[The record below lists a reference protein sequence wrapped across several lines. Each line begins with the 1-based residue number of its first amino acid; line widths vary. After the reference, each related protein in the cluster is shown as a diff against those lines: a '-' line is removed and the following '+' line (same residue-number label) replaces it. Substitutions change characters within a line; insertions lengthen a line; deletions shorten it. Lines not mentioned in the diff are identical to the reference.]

1 MKQLLLFVLAFS
13 GWLAAPAFAAGD
25 GAVVVETKSGEKV
38 TFYYEA
44 QPEITFAD
52 ANVEIKSSEQSVVY
66 AMNDVAQIKFDD
78 TIAGIDD
85 VSKNET
91 RFTFSGTQLI
101 IEGLAPQSKI
111 AVFATDGKMWKEGTA
126 DANGKVTMAMGEL
139 TRGVYVI
146 KTNKVSYK
154 IVKK

>member
-13 GWLAAPAFAAGD
+13 GWLATPALAAGD

-44 QPEITFAD
+44 QPEITFAEAD
-52 ANVEIKSSEQSVVY
+52 VEIKSSEQSVVY
-66 AMNDVAQIKFDD
+66 AMSDVAQIKFDD
-78 TIAGIDD
+78 TITGIGA

-91 RFTFSGTQLI
+91 RFTFSGTQVI
-101 IEGLAPQSKI
+101 IEGLAPQSKV
-111 AVFATDGKMWKEGTA
+111 AVFAADGKLWKQGSA
-126 DANGKVTMAMGEL
+126 DANGKATLALGEL
-139 TRGVYVI
+139 TKGVYVV